1 MVFIFSN
8 YSSNI
13 PSYVKIITK
22 QSLNQNSS
30 YFLSIY
36 LVMEGISMP
45 DQNHKKAK
53 TININLTEAEYEK
66 VKQLAEVRDLNPTAY
81 TRLTAL
87 GNRIKPTVVYPADE
101 RIDELEK
108 ENQELKRQ
116 VMAGYGQYEVTRED
130 FDNLEEQ
137 YYRYA
142 GYVNTFKDFLQY
154 IQNDAEYINLT
165 GYKSDEKLKEEIRD
179 IIKKLNNRE

>member
-1 MVFIFSN
+1 
-8 YSSNI
+8 
-13 PSYVKIITK
+13 
-22 QSLNQNSS
+22 
-30 YFLSIY
+30 
-36 LVMEGISMP
+36 MP

-101 RIDELEK
+101 RIEELEK

>member
-1 MVFIFSN
+1 
-8 YSSNI
+8 
-13 PSYVKIITK
+13 
-22 QSLNQNSS
+22 
-30 YFLSIY
+30 
-36 LVMEGISMP
+36 MP

-53 TININLTEAEYEK
+53 TININLTEKEYDK

-101 RIDELEK
+101 RIEELEK
-108 ENQELKRQ
+108 ENQNLKKQ
-116 VMAGYGQYEVTRED
+116 LMAGYGQYEVTRED

-154 IQNDAEYINLT
+154 VQNDAEYINLS
-165 GYKSDEKLKEEIRD
+165 GYKNDEKLKSDIRD
-179 IIKKLNNRE
+179 AIEKLK

>member
-13 PSYVKIITK
+13 PSYDRMITK
-22 QSLNQNSS
+22 QSLNQNRS

-36 LVMEGISMP
+36 LVMEGILMP

-87 GNRIKPTVVYPADE
+87 GNRIKPTVVYPANE
-101 RIDELEK
+101 RIDALEK
-108 ENQELKRQ
+108 ENQALKNQ
-116 VMAGYGQYEVTRED
+116 LMSGYGQYEMSKED
-130 FDNLEEQ
+130 FEHLEEQ
-137 YYRYA
+137 YNRYES
-142 GYVNTFKDFLQY
+142 YVNTFKAFLQY
-154 IQNDAEYINLT
+154 VQSDAEYINLN
-165 GYKSDEKLKEEIRD
+165 GYKSDEKLKAEIRD
-179 IIKKLNNRE
+179 AIKEFNS

>member
-1 MVFIFSN
+1 
-8 YSSNI
+8 
-13 PSYVKIITK
+13 
-22 QSLNQNSS
+22 
-30 YFLSIY
+30 
-36 LVMEGISMP
+36 MP

-53 TININLTEAEYEK
+53 TININLTEDEYEK
-66 VKQLAEVRDLNPTAY
+66 VKQLAEMRDLNPTAY

-108 ENQELKRQ
+108 ENQDLKKQ
-116 VMAGYGQYEVTRED
+116 LMAGHGKYEVTRED

-137 YYRYA
+137 YYRYE

-154 IQNDAEYINLT
+154 MQNDAEYINLN
-165 GYKSDEKLKEEIRD
+165 GYKNDEKLKEEIRD
-179 IIKKLNNRE
+179 AIKDLSNK

>member
-1 MVFIFSN
+1 
-8 YSSNI
+8 
-13 PSYVKIITK
+13 
-22 QSLNQNSS
+22 
-30 YFLSIY
+30 
-36 LVMEGISMP
+36 MP

-101 RIDELEK
+101 RINELEK
-108 ENQELKRQ
+108 ENQDLKKQ
-116 VMAGYGQYEVTRED
+116 LMAGYGQYEVTRED

-137 YYRYA
+137 YYQYA
-142 GYVNTFKDFLQY
+142 GYVNTFKDFLKY
-154 IQNDAEYINLT
+154 VQNDAEYIDLN
-165 GYKSDEKLKEEIRD
+165 GYKNDEKLKAEIRD
-179 IIKKLNNRE
+179 AIKEFNS